1 MRSIFQLHAL
11 EQMEEKIYFKTS
23 RFFWHLLAGIGGLAL
38 VCAILVYLWGVTPSQ
53 KPTVRKPVYPPPVAV
68 TADEI
73 IQRLVPPAKVSQAIL
88 PPSPAQPTAPE
99 IVPLAQ
105 PQQTDSIALAYQAAI
120 DTLQKLLPS
129 SRFAWESQRRYQEP
143 GWYNGRWHDG
153 GWETVVVGISNKLEN
168 AYARANATDLAAR
181 TKLLQAYAKLV
192 AQVGEPL
199 RLQALES
206 GMAISKNDVPTSV
219 AGVNLLKAA
228 VPHYAAYDVSYL
240 DQLAEFSQRN
250 PRDGF
255 AFIEYANAIIPK
267 FEARQREDALKTLI
281 RSYYRNFDDITKQ
294 REATDLFLGMLA
306 SFPVENQVSALNEF
320 YQLFMQ
326 KNQERT
332 QVIQMMDQEYQSKLS
347 EAEQVLADKQAR
359 KARLR
364 SLAWKAASGSVVM
377 IAFIAL
383 FLVLLSIQRNIRQLR
398 EATLPVKIGT
408 ESKAL

>member
-1 MRSIFQLHAL
+1 MKSIFQLHAL
-11 EQMEEKIYFKTS
+11 EQMEEKFYFRTS
-23 RFFWHLLAGIGGLAL
+23 RFFWHLLAGIGGLVL
-38 VCAILVYLWGVTPSQ
+38 VGGILMYLWSVTPSQ
-53 KPTVRKPVYPPPVAV
+53 KPTVKRPVYPPPIAV

-73 IQRLVPPAKVSQAIL
+73 IQRFAPPAKTSQATAT
-88 PPSPAQPTAPE
+88 PPQLQPPAPGIVPAQTLPA
-99 IVPLAQ
+99 
-105 PQQTDSIALAYQAAI
+105 DSIALAYQAAI

-129 SRFAWESQRRYQEP
+129 SRYAWESQRRYQER
-143 GWYNGRWHDG
+143 GWYYGRWYDG
-153 GWETVVVGISNKLEN
+153 GWETVVVGISDKLQN
-168 AYARANATDLAAR
+168 AYARANATDLASR
-181 TKLLQAYAKLV
+181 TRLLQAYAELA

-199 RLQALES
+199 RLRALES
-206 GMAISKNDVPTSV
+206 GMAISKNDVATSI

-228 VPHYAAYDVSYL
+228 VPHYPAYDVSYL
-240 DQLAEFSQRN
+240 GQLAEFSQRN

-255 AFIEYANAIIPK
+255 AFIEYANALLPK
-267 FEARQREDALKTLI
+267 FEAKQREDALTTLI
-281 RSYYRNFDDITKQ
+281 RSYYRNFDDIAKQ

-320 YQLFMQ
+320 YQLFIQ

-347 EAEQVLADKQAR
+347 EAEQVLAAKQAR
-359 KARLR
+359 KATLR

-398 EATLPVKIGT
+398 EATLPAKIGT
-408 ESKAL
+408 ESKAA